1 MPKQC
6 STRSTTRKRRIGR
19 TTKMVDDCEAMPD
32 RSLAPQEISLDY
44 AEVVRQMVLESWP
57 AIVKGLIKKAV
68 AGGHQQAK
76 FLLDMYDLME
86 TEASELN
93 EQHSQRLCDALLE
106 GFTLSNDL
114 TDEAAEGFS
123 GHEDN

>member
-1 MPKQC
+1 MAD
-6 STRSTTRKRRIGR
+6 T
-19 TTKMVDDCEAMPD
+19 A
-32 RSLAPQEISLDY
+32 LAPQEISLDY

-86 TEASELN
+86 TEASQLN
-93 EQHSQRLCDALLE
+93 DQHRDQLCDALLE

-114 TDEAAEGFS
+114 TEEAAEGSS
-123 GHEDN
+123 GHDDN